1 VAEAPANSLLIITT
15 PYYPLG
21 NRVFGLRTILSAR
34 VYDSDT
40 SDDILEVKFLDFEL
54 LCPLDTTSK
63 HKQPLNSTA
72 RISCNFCVTKE
83 RVNFLMKKYSKVH
96 YENSVFVKPLADSIR
111 QQIIKEI
118 CRQGGKAIAQNILS

>member
-1 VAEAPANSLLIITT
+1 MAEAPANSLLIITT

-40 SDDILEVKFLDFEL
+40 SDDVLEVKFLDFEL
-54 LCPLDTTSK
+54 LCPLETTSK
-63 HKQPLNSTA
+63 HKQPLDLTSG
-72 RISCNFCVTKE
+72 ISCSFCDTKNH
-83 RVNFLMKKYSKVH
+83 VNMLMKKYSKVH
-96 YENSVFVKPLADSIR
+96 YEHSVFVRPLADSIR